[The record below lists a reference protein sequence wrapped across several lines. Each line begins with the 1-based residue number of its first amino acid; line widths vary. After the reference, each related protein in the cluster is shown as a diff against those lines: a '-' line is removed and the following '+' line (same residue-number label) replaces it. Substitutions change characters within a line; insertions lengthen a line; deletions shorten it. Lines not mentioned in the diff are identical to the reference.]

1 MKKLFNIVLAKELG
15 TLKGFP
21 GAYEPKGEGASATLT
36 DIVSN
41 IFGVLTIVAG
51 IVFSINFLLGALNW
65 ITSSGKPEKLQKAQ
79 DKMINAA
86 IGMIAVVAAYTI
98 AFIVGEVLG
107 VNILNPAKY
116 IKNFW
121 NSK

>member
-15 TLKGFP
+15 PLKGFP
-21 GAYEPKGEGASATLT
+21 GAYEPEGEGASVTLT

-41 IFGVLTIVAG
+41 IFGVLTVIAG
-51 IVFSINFLLGALNW
+51 IVFSINFLLGALSW
-65 ITSSGKPEKLQKAQ
+65 ITSSGKPEKVQKAQ

-98 AFIVGEVLG
+98 AFIVGKVLG
-107 VNILNPAKY
+107 VNILNPAEY
-116 IKNFW
+116 IENFW
-121 NSK
+121 N